1 MRFSVSEDVQ
11 RAGEEVGQGTA
22 TPGEQRREQ
31 ETGRTLRLRGV
42 LQRNAS
48 VQQEEV
54 QQTVSDRFTPNKTSL
69 GHRVAG

>member
-1 MRFSVSEDVQ
+1 M
-11 RAGEEVGQGTA
+11 GQGTA
-22 TPGEQRREQ
+22 TPGEQRRKQ
-31 ETGRTLRLRGV
+31 ETGRTLRFRGV

-54 QQTVSDRFTPNKTSL
+54 QQTVSDRFTSL